1 MFGFNQSVTG
11 AISEDTTQKSRNHHQ
26 SVGDNYNNNDDE
38 QEETKLMRISDI
50 KNVKDMRKT
59 VSEHPSQHP

>member
-26 SVGDNYNNNDDE
+26 SVGDNYKDE